1 MRSPLLACLLAA
13 TATATATG
21 CTSEFEDE
29 LATEDTT
36 ELSDEKA
43 DAAGTYTYYLVTP
56 DYRRCAFPFCGGYWV
71 ERVNRTT
78 TRCGD
83 GTYAAQ
89 CYVAEADWSKLG
101 LSPATVEAVTGAV
114 HQGGG
119 LLVRATVGTRSYEVG
134 RLGLLKPSEAWYA
147 LGPDQPDGVFVKIEH
162 TGVRC
167 SAAPC
172 PFFRERKLNGSGT
185 ASLAELGWDAS
196 GADDDAISKGLD
208 GAIEPG
214 LIIAGDRYT
223 VTGPAGRGKART
235 VTQFYVRA
243 VDAAEAP

>member
-1 MRSPLLACLLAA
+1 MRSPLLACLLAV
-13 TATATATG
+13 TATAACTADV
-21 CTSEFEDE
+21 DE
-29 LATEDTT
+29 LATEDTS

-43 DAAGTYTYYLVTP
+43 DATGTYTYYEVTP
-56 DYRRCAFPFCGGYWV
+56 DHRRCAFPFCGGYWV

-83 GTYAAQ
+83 GTYAER

-114 HQGGG
+114 HQGG
-119 LLVRATVGTRSYEVG
+119 LLVRATVGTRTYEAG
-134 RLGLLKPSEAWYA
+134 KLGLLKPSEAWYG
-147 LGPDQPDGVFVKIEH
+147 LGPGQPDGVFVKIEH

-167 SAAPC
+167 WAAPC

-185 ASLAELGWDAS
+185 ASLAELGWEAS
-196 GADDDAISKGLD
+196 GADDEAIGKGLE
-208 GAIEPG
+208 GAWEPG

-223 VTGPAGRGKART
+223 VTGPAGRGKARA

-243 VDAAEAP
+243 VDGAVAP